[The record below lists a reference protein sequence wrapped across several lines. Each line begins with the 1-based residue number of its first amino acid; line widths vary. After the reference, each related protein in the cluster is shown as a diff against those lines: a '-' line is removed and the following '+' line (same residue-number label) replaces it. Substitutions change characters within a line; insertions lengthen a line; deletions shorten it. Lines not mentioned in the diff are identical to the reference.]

1 MCATKCS
8 IDLLIPLI
16 LLLLPRLIS
25 SELNFNNDLDNNQKF
40 KSIPTTIKTYE
51 NDTVL
56 LPCYSDTPFQYVRW
70 HRDNVPLVDSRHPE
84 VLPPER
90 IVLWS
95 NGSLQVSNVKAE
107 DTGDYYCEIMSNSNQ
122 AVQLHA
128 IEVQYAPSVATEPSG
143 VLELA
148 IGATFEVVCL
158 AQGVPQP
165 AISWRLNGNTLDQ
178 YSNAANRQ
186 SHIFEIKSRSMAGL
200 IECLAVNGV
209 GQPAVA
215 GVQLH
220 VLFAPELSL
229 PQSVVYTKVGDRAQL
244 ECIVESAP
252 LATLQWFHH
261 GVPVHMGAQI
271 SSQETELRVSHSQDG
286 YVSLV
291 KHALLVRK
299 VRDSDMGQY
308 ECRASN
314 AIGFKSAT
322 VELTG
327 RPMPCVF
334 KINPGTQS
342 STSHVLVWQTE
353 SMLPIMEFKLKFRQ
367 IPSANLTKPIRT
379 NWTEL
384 TIPAQVTIGPIYI
397 TSYTLHGLQPA
408 SLFEVSVLARNSFG
422 WSDNSKI
429 VRFATGGE
437 VELPNYSTES
447 EMQYDATE
455 EAFDNEIT
463 QRSHVFTASMIHNGD
478 GVGRAYSVFLAYI
491 TIALQTCLA
500 MHYT

>member
-1 MCATKCS
+1 MCPMNLCLIS
-8 IDLLIPLI
+8 LLLILPLV
-16 LLLLPRLIS
+16 RG
-25 SELNFNNDLDNNQKF
+25 ELNFNNDLENHQKF
-40 KSIPTTIKTYE
+40 KSVPTTIKTYE

-56 LPCYSDTPFQYVRW
+56 LPCQLDTPFHYVRW
-70 HRDNVPLVDSRHPE
+70 HRDDVPLVDSRHPE
-84 VLPPER
+84 IPPPER
-90 IVLWS
+90 VVLWS
-95 NGSLQVSNVKAE
+95 NGSLQVSNLKSE
-107 DTGDYYCEIMSNSNQ
+107 DTGDYYCEIMSNSNH
-122 AVQLHA
+122 AVQVHA
-128 IEVQYAPSVATEPSG
+128 IEVQYEPSVVTEPSG
-143 VLELA
+143 VLELP
-148 IGATFEVVCL
+148 IGATFEVVCM
-158 AQGVPQP
+158 ATGVPQP

-178 YSNAANRQ
+178 YSNAGNRQ

-200 IECLAVNGV
+200 IECLAANGV

-215 GVQLH
+215 GVQLR
-220 VLFAPELSL
+220 VLFAPEPTLSH
-229 PQSVVYTKVGDRAQL
+229 PVVYTKVGDRAQL
-244 ECIVESAP
+244 ECIVEAAP
-252 LATLQWFHH
+252 AATLQWFHY
-261 GVPVHMGAQI
+261 GVPVQMGPHI
-271 SSQETELRVSHSQDG
+271 NSQETEMAGSHALDS

-291 KHALLVRK
+291 KHVLTIKK
-299 VRDSDMGQY
+299 VRDADMGQY

-314 AIGFKSAT
+314 SIGFRSAT

-353 SMLPIMEFKLKFRQ
+353 SMLPIMEFKLRFRQ
-367 IPSANLTKPIRT
+367 IPSANITRPVKT

-422 WSDNSKI
+422 WSDNSKT

-447 EMQYDATE
+447 ELQYDATE
-455 EAFDNEIT
+455 EIFENEIT
-463 QRSHVFTASMIHNGD
+463 QRSHIFTASMTHN
-478 GVGRAYSVFLAYI
+478 RATNCVYSTLVYL
-491 TIALQTCLA
+491 TIFMQICLA
-500 MHYT
+500 MRYT

>member
-1 MCATKCS
+1 MCS
-8 IDLLIPLI
+8 IDLLIS
-16 LLLLPRLIS
+16 LLLIGLLHPS
-25 SELNFNNDLDNNQKF
+25 KAELNFNNDLENNQKF
-40 KSIPTTIKTYE
+40 KSVPTTIKSYE

-56 LPCYSDTPFQYVRW
+56 LPCHLDTPFRYVRW
-70 HRDNVPLVDSRHPE
+70 HRDDQPLVDSRHPE
-84 VLPPER
+84 ILPPNER
-90 IVLWS
+90 IVLWG
-95 NGSLQVSNVKAE
+95 NGSLQVSNLKAE
-107 DTGDYYCEIMSNSNQ
+107 DTGDYYCEIMSSSNH
-122 AVQLHA
+122 AVQVHA
-128 IEVQYAPSVATEPSG
+128 IEVQYEPSVVTEPSG
-143 VLELA
+143 ILELP
-148 IGATFEVVCL
+148 IGAIFEVICM
-158 AQGVPQP
+158 AKGVPQP
-165 AISWRLNGNTLDQ
+165 SISWRLNGNTVDQ
-178 YSNAANRQ
+178 YSNSGNRQ

-200 IECLAVNGV
+200 IECLATNEV

-215 GVQLH
+215 GVQLQ
-220 VLFAPELSL
+220 VLFAPEVTL
-229 PQSVVYTKVGDRAQL
+229 PQSVVYTRVGDRTHL
-244 ECIVESAP
+244 ECIVEAAP

-261 GVPVHMGAQI
+261 GVPVAIGAHI
-271 SSQETELRVSHSQDG
+271 SSQETELGVVNQALDS

-291 KHALLVRK
+291 KHVLTVKK
-299 VRDSDMGQY
+299 VRESDMGQY

-314 AIGFKSAT
+314 SIGFKSAT

-367 IPSANLTKPIRT
+367 IPSANITRTIRT

-447 EMQYDATE
+447 ELQYDATE
-455 EAFDNEIT
+455 EVFDNEIT
-463 QRSHVFTASMIHNGD
+463 QRSQIFTASMTHNG
-478 GVGRAYSVFLAYI
+478 ATTCEYSGFIYLAI
-491 TIALQTCLA
+491 FIQICLN
-500 MHYT
+500 MRYT